1 MMFKRYN
8 RRRRLLDRAARYL
21 EPEEL
26 AHGQVH
32 RGRLFLFDASFR
44 LTRSGDL
51 EAVDIP
57 DDEWLRDRA
66 QSESEPERTWQ
77 VIAFLKTR
85 RMAEP
90 DEVVRRART
99 GELYDEN
106 YFTKRGGGA
115 PYVDYPLESGGHEGI
130 VAVAPQ
136 MAQELKDVGATNVLD
151 MGAATG
157 HLVREIE
164 RVGIEAAGVDI
175 SDWAIENRVTDS
187 VVKGTALDLPFPD
200 DHFDTITSQDFM
212 EHMHPDDLPQVLTEQ
227 VRVTKTGAHIFH
239 LIPYYDS
246 DEPFQL
252 DAHLCQA
259 SQKWWL
265 ELFERTPGI
274 ELVRP
279 DVGGDAE
286 RILERHIELRRV

>member
-1 MMFKRYN
+1 M
-8 RRRRLLDRAARYL
+8 DGAARYL
-21 EPEEL
+21 EPAEL

-32 RGRLFLFDASFR
+32 RGRLFIFDASFR
-44 LTRSGDL
+44 LTRSGEL

-57 DDEWLRDRA
+57 DDEWLRERA
-66 QSESEPERTWQ
+66 ASNPEPERTWE

-85 RMAEP
+85 RMAPPE
-90 DEVVRRART
+90 DVVRRART

-115 PYVDYPLESGGHEGI
+115 PYVNYPLESDGHEGI

-136 MAQELKDVGATNVLD
+136 MAQELKDVGATRVLD

-164 RVGIEAAGVDI
+164 RVGLEAAGIDI
-175 SDWAIENRVTDS
+175 SDWAIENRVTEA

-200 DHFDTITSQDFM
+200 GHFDTITSQDFM
-212 EHMHPDDLPQVLTEQ
+212 EHMHPDDLPQVLAEQ

-259 SQKWWL
+259 SQRWWL
-265 ELFERTPGI
+265 DLFERTPGI

-279 DVGGDAE
+279 DVGGDAD
-286 RILERHIELRRV
+286 RILERHVELRRV